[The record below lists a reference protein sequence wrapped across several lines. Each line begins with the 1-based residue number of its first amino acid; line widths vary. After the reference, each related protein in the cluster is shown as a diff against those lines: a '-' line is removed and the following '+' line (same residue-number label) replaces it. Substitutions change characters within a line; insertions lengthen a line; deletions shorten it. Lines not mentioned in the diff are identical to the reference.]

1 MMSIKQQVEDADFL
15 AKNGRYL
22 GALTNLMLAVA
33 ASSRK
38 TFPKGKSKS
47 LEDPTKKM
55 GDREAFTLFI
65 GGRIRKILFGDFGG
79 PDIGNSGISVNFKGN
94 QYDVAYI
101 LYKYYRCELVH
112 EGELPEDIE
121 FSAPSQDKNIAV
133 ANGGVSVSIS
143 CGNTMV
149 LDYGWIN
156 LLIHAVTHARCNGEI
171 FGFEYF
177 DLFPIKGMSA
187 EEHCNL
193 MIKDYGITAGRYQI
207 LKEAARHITPD
218 SITNDNDELL
228 IAKFNDLVSKNI
240 INGGAITGLSSHD
253 LSDRNGRLL
262 PKGIE
267 ILKKIGSTYE
277 LVAA

>member
-1 MMSIKQQVEDADFL
+1 MSINQQVEDAAFL
-15 AKNGRYL
+15 AENERYL

-38 TFPKGKSKS
+38 TFPKGKTKS

-55 GDREAFTLFI
+55 GDREAFTLFV

-79 PDIGNSGISVNFKGN
+79 PDIGNSGISVNFKGK
-94 QYDVAYI
+94 QHDVAYI

-121 FSAPSQDKNIAV
+121 FSAPSTDQNLSV
-133 ANGGVSVSIS
+133 SNGGVNVSIG

-149 LDYGWIN
+149 LDYGWID
-156 LLIHAVTHARCNGEI
+156 LLINAVVYARCNGKI
-171 FGFEYF
+171 FDIEHF
-177 DLFPIKGMSA
+177 DLVPTAGVSE

-193 MIKDYGITAGRYQI
+193 MVQDYGITPGRYQI
-207 LKEAARHITPD
+207 LKEATRHITP
-218 SITNDNDELL
+218 SSVVNDDERLLIKKFSELL
-228 IAKFNDLVSKNI
+228 SKNI
-240 INGGAITGLSSHD
+240 INGGAITGLSSHA
-253 LSDRNGRLL
+253 LSDRDGKLL
-262 PKGIE
+262 PKGLE
-267 ILKKIGSTYE
+267 ILKKIGAVYE